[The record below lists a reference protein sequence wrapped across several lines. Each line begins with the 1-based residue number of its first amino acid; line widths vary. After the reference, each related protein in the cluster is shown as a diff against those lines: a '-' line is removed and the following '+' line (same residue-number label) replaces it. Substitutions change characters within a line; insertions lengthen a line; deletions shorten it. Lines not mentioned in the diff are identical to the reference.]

1 METETNLSRQRV
13 FQGIIT
19 GSRWTNFNSV

>member
-1 METETNLSRQRV
+1 METETNL
-13 FQGIIT
+13 GIAT